1 MPMRPESARGASPFD
16 PSMLPE
22 LHAVNFEELETTT
35 DEIPFVRESFELL
48 KEASIFL
55 AAVAGIRTEGQTD
68 GLSRNHAIVIGHYAR
83 MIKLMNTLIRQIA
96 DGHGGDQQIAVS
108 REFMDSVSTV
118 MYLLGDPGDGGRYTS
133 YVMDSLIAERE
144 FLKDVREQ
152 VAQRS
157 DVMLPIEER
166 INRSIAETLTAA
178 GVREEDIPSRRSN
191 GWPNAQ
197 VRLELLGPTAYAAY
211 RTGSGAVH
219 GSFADIY
226 KHHLDEVSGGF
237 EIELR
242 PQPFRPQPLLSMALL
257 ALLTLG
263 DYSRIFLGIPIP
275 EVLQGRGRALIA
287 LLERTDELHERYLNE
302 RRRSRDQ
309 DEGATS

>member
-1 MPMRPESARGASPFD
+1 MHAEFD

-22 LHAVNFEELETTT
+22 LHVVDFDELKQTN
-35 DEIPFVRESFELL
+35 DEDPFVREGFELL
-48 KEASIFL
+48 KEASVLLI
-55 AAVAGIRTEGQTD
+55 AVAGIRAKGQTG
-68 GLSRNHAIVIGHYAR
+68 GLQRNHAIVVGHYAR
-83 MIKLMNTLIRQIA
+83 MAKLMTSLIRQIA

-118 MYLLGDPGDGGRYTS
+118 MYLLADPGDGSRYTS
-133 YVMDSLIAERE
+133 YVMDSLVAERE

-152 VAQRS
+152 VTQRG

-166 INRSIAETLTAA
+166 INRSIAETLAAA

-226 KHHLDEVSGGF
+226 KNHLDEVAGGF
-237 EIELR
+237 EIETR
-242 PQPFRPQPLLSMALL
+242 PQRFRPQPLLSMALL
-257 ALLTLG
+257 SLITLG
-263 DYSRIFLGIPIP
+263 DYSRVFLGAPLP
-275 EVLQGRGRALIA
+275 EGFDERGRALVA
-287 LLERTDELHERYLNE
+287 LLRDVDDEHERYLTE
-302 RRRSRDQ
+302 RRGSRDPR
-309 DEGATS
+309 EGAES

>member
-1 MPMRPESARGASPFD
+1 
-16 PSMLPE
+16 MLPE
-22 LHAVNFEELETTT
+22 LHVVNFEELETTA
-35 DEIPFVRESFELL
+35 DEVPFVRESFELL
-48 KEASIFL
+48 KDASIFL
-55 AAVAGIRTEGQTD
+55 EAVASIRTEGQAD
-68 GLSRNHAIVIGHYAR
+68 GLPRDHAIVIGRYAR
-83 MIKLMNTLIRQIA
+83 MIKLMKTLIRQIA

-118 MYLLGDPGDGGRYTS
+118 MYPLGDPGDGSRYTS

-166 INRSIAETLTAA
+166 INRSIAETLKAA
-178 GVREEDIPSRRSN
+178 GMREEDIPSRRNN

-197 VRLELLGPTAYAAY
+197 VRLELHGPTAYAAY

-242 PQPFRPQPLLSMALL
+242 PHRFRPQPLLSMAQLS
-257 ALLTLG
+257 LLTLG
-263 DYSRIFLGIPIP
+263 EYSRIFLGMPLP
-275 EVLQGRGRALIA
+275 EVLQKRGRELMA
-287 LLERTDELHERYLNE
+287 LLEKTDELHERYLNE
-302 RRRSRDQ
+302 RRGSRGQ

>member
-1 MPMRPESARGASPFD
+1 MNPEPRPGADPFD
-16 PSMLPE
+16 PTMLPE
-22 LHAVNFEELETTT
+22 LYVVNFEELETTT
-35 DEIPFVRESFELL
+35 DEIPFIRDSFELL
-48 KEASIFL
+48 KEASVFL
-55 AAVAGIRTEGQTD
+55 TAVAGIRIEGQTD

-83 MIKLMNTLIRQIA
+83 MAKLMKTLIRQIA

-118 MYLLGDPGDGGRYTS
+118 MYLLGDPGDGSRYTS
-133 YVMDSLIAERE
+133 YAMDSLIAERE

-166 INRSIAETLTAA
+166 INSSIAETLKAA
-178 GVREEDIPSRRSN
+178 GVREEDIPSRRNN

-211 RTGSGAVH
+211 RTGSGAMH

-226 KHHLDEVSGGF
+226 KHHLVEVNGGF

-242 PQPFRPQPLLSMALL
+242 PQRFRPQPLLSMALL
-257 ALLTLG
+257 SLLTLG
-263 DYSRIFLGIPIP
+263 DYSRIFLGMPLP
-275 EVLQGRGRALIA
+275 EVFQERGRVLIA
-287 LLERTDELHERYLNE
+287 LLEKTDELHERYLNE
-302 RRRSRDQ
+302 RRGSRGQ

>member
-1 MPMRPESARGASPFD
+1 MNPEPRPGADPFD
-16 PSMLPE
+16 PTMLPE
-22 LHAVNFEELETTT
+22 LHVVNFKELETTT
-35 DEIPFVRESFELL
+35 EETPFVRESFELL
-48 KEASIFL
+48 KEASVL
-55 AAVAGIRTEGQTD
+55 LTAVAGIRTEAQTD

-83 MIKLMNTLIRQIA
+83 MTKLMKSLIRQIA

-118 MYLLGDPGDGGRYTS
+118 MYLLGDPGDGSRYTS

-144 FLKDVREQ
+144 FLKDVRQQ

-157 DVMLPIEER
+157 DVVLPIEER

-178 GVREEDIPSRRSN
+178 GVREEDIPSRRNN

-197 VRLELLGPTAYAAY
+197 VRLALLGPTAYAAY

-226 KHHLDEVSGGF
+226 KHHLDEVNGGF

-242 PQPFRPQPLLSMALL
+242 PQRFRPQPLLSMALL
-257 ALLTLG
+257 SLLTLG
-263 DYSRIFLGIPIP
+263 DYSRIYLGMPVP
-275 EVLQGRGRALIA
+275 KVFQERGRALIA
-287 LLERTDELHERYLNE
+287 LLEKTDELHERYLNE
-302 RRRSRDQ
+302 RRGSRRQ
-309 DEGATS
+309 DDGATS

>member
-1 MPMRPESARGASPFD
+1 MNPEPRPGTSPFD
-16 PSMLPE
+16 PAMLPE
-22 LHAVNFEELETTT
+22 LHVVNFAELETTT
-35 DEIPFVRESFELL
+35 DEDPFVREGFELM
-48 KEASIFL
+48 KEASVLLI
-55 AAVAGIRTEGQTD
+55 AVAGIRTEGQTD
-68 GLSRNHAIVIGHYAR
+68 CLTRNHAIVIGHYAR
-83 MIKLMNTLIRQIA
+83 MAKLMKSLIRQIA

-108 REFMDSVSTV
+108 REFMDSVSTA
-118 MYLLGDPGDGGRYTS
+118 MYLLGDPGDGSRFTS

-152 VAQRS
+152 VAQRG

-166 INRSIAETLTAA
+166 IERSIAETLKAA
-178 GVREEDIPSRRSN
+178 GVREEDIPSRRTN

-226 KHHLDEVSGGF
+226 KHHLDEVTGGF

-242 PQPFRPQPLLSMALL
+242 AQRFRPQPLLSMALL
-257 ALLTLG
+257 SLLTLG
-263 DYSRIFLGIPIP
+263 DYSRIFLGMPLP
-275 EVLQGRGRALIA
+275 KVFQERGRGLIT
-287 LLERTDELHERYLNE
+287 LLDKVDDLHERYLTE
-302 RRRSRDQ
+302 RRGSRGQ
-309 DEGATS
+309 GEGATS